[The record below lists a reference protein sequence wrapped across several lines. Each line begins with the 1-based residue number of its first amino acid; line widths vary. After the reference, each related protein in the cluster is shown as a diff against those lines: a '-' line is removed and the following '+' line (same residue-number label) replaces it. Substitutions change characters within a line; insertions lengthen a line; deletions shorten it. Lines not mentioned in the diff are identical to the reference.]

1 MPMIICHDFP
11 IFAKNGSPAEHK
23 PSFAFRHFVDGH
35 EKIAIKQSGYCESID
50 IRNDLMNQSP
60 TGCGIIG
67 FSFYNIWYENQIL
80 T

>member
-1 MPMIICHDFP
+1 MITSYDFP
-11 IFAKNGSPAEHK
+11 IFTKNGSLAEHK
-23 PSFAFRHFVDGH
+23 PSFAFRLFVNGR
-35 EKIAIKQSGYCESID
+35 EKMAIKQSGYCESFD

-67 FSFYNIWYENQIL
+67 FSSYNIWYENKIL